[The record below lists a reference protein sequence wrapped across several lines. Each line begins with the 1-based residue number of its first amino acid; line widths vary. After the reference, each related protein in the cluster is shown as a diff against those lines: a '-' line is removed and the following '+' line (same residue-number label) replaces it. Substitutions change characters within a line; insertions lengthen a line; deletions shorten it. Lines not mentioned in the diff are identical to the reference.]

1 MIDRE
6 ELKKVI
12 SEYKKEFPGRL
23 APDKEG
29 FKHVAVKC
37 FQDNWDIDAEDFGA
51 MFDKATEKTQN
62 LLGSF
67 RKYPRGMILEFCKID
82 QEAVRRMFRNLFDDN
97 KTLAT
102 RFEEFKKESSRL
114 LDISSLE
121 DAKMHFQDYNSMS
134 TYLWLRYPDK
144 YYIYKYSE
152 FVQVNKVLKAGFT
165 SKKGQFEQVAD
176 SIILY
181 DQIADYI
188 SSDEELKNLINSEL
202 TDEMYPD
209 PEFRTAAI
217 DVGFYISRIYS
228 NEHDWW
234 PTLEEFNP
242 GLSVDDWV
250 NILQNHELM
259 KENSLEVLKRW
270 KDFGG
275 AASCVEISQKYGN
288 TAQHYNMS
296 VTQMCKALVKAGLAK
311 AIPWE
316 SDPTKN
322 TYFPIAFFIK
332 RTEPG
337 QPGDCVWKLR
347 DEVSEALDKV
357 DLSEIKLYDDKPTE
371 SVADEGEHN
380 YYWLVA
386 SPKVWA
392 PSGMQIGERV
402 DYTVKNER
410 GRLRQRS
417 SSFQNAKEGDIVFLY
432 EATPVKQIVGLAKVA
447 VASDGEKIV
456 FEKIESFSQPI
467 DLLDFKNLDELSEM
481 PFIKA
486 PMGLTLCDVTPEE
499 CDVFMDIIREANP
512 IESAKQNESYDKERF
527 LESVFMNEEEYDRLA
542 AMLDFKKNVI
552 LCGAPGVGKTFVAKR
567 LAYSLMGEKD
577 DSRIGFVQ
585 FHQNYS
591 YEDFVLGYKPTEDGG
606 FKLEEG
612 VFYRFC
618 RKAVN
623 NPDNKYFFIIDEI
636 NRGNLSKIFGEL
648 LMAIEDDYRG
658 MPIKLAYGDR
668 ELTIPRNLYI
678 IGMMNTADRSLALMD
693 YALRR
698 RFGFFEM
705 KPAFEEPIPESWK
718 KYQDGLNNELFNEV
732 IEKIKELNKDIRRD
746 ESLGDGFLIGHSH
759 FSNIKEV
766 SPEMLQNEI
775 DFSILPTLKEYWFDN
790 KEKYEEWEGNLNE
803 VF

>member
-67 RKYPRGMILEFCKID
+67 RNYPKKMILEFCKVD
-82 QEAVRRMFRNLFDDN
+82 QEAVRKMFKNLYDENKPLRARFD
-97 KTLAT
+97 
-102 RFEEFKKESSRL
+102 EFKNESIRIFNLIGS
-114 LDISSLE
+114 DE
-121 DAKMHFQDYNSMS
+121 WNQDFQSFNSMS
-134 TYLWLRYPDK
+134 TYLWLRFPK
-144 YYIYKYSE
+144 QYYIYKYSE

-234 PTLEEFNP
+234 PPKEEYDP
-242 GLSVDDWV
+242 GLSTDDWV
-250 NILQNHELM
+250 NLLNN
-259 KENSLEVLKRW
+259 KEIFTDDRLAILKRW

-275 AASCVEISQKYGN
+275 TATCKQISEKYGN
-288 TAQHYNMS
+288 TAQYYNMS
-296 VTQMCKALVKAGLAK
+296 VQQLCNKLAQVLGV
-311 AIPWE
+311 
-316 SDPTKN
+316 DPSTIKGS
-322 TYFPIAFFIK
+322 TFPIIFLGRNADK
-332 RTEPG
+332 DVPG
-337 QPGDCVWKLR
+337 VYYWKMR
-347 DEVSEALDKV
+347 GEVSEALDRV
-357 DLSEIKLYDDKPTE
+357 DLSNINLYDETPSK
-371 SVADEGEHN
+371 ADVNDEEGEHN

-499 CDVFMDIIREANP
+499 CDVLMDIIREVNP

-527 LESVFMNEEEYDRLA
+527 LESVFMNEGEYDRLA

-552 LCGAPGVGKTFVAKR
+552 LCGAPGVGKTFAAKR

-618 RKAVN
+618 RKAVS

-790 KEKYEEWEGNLNE
+790 KEKYEEWEGNLSE